1 MLFSRFTRSIETIL
15 IVEDE
20 PLVAFDNELRVV
32 DAGYRVVATVDTE
45 AEAIAVLEREPIHLV
60 LADVNLSRGGSGVEV
75 ARVASERDIPVL
87 FASLP
92 FQLRIIAKAS
102 LGRFP
107 FLGWHLRRAGHMLVD
122 RARRGAAATRLRL
135 GESDGRVLRV
145 PCDAALASGTAP
157 SRRTRRAMLAIAAE
171 LVEGAGARA

>member
-45 AEAIAVLEREPIHLV
+45 AEAIAILEREPIHLV

-87 FASLP
+87 FATGTCP
-92 FQLRIIAKAS
+92 GHAKQY
-102 LGRFP
+102 
-107 FLGWHLRRAGHMLVD
+107 
-122 RARRGAAATRLRL
+122 
-135 GESDGRVLRV
+135 
-145 PCDAALASGTAP
+145 
-157 SRRTRRAMLAIAAE
+157 AIGCLIKPYSAAE
-171 LVEGAGARA
+171 LVKAIHAVDLLIRGKTPKVMPKPLNLYSPA